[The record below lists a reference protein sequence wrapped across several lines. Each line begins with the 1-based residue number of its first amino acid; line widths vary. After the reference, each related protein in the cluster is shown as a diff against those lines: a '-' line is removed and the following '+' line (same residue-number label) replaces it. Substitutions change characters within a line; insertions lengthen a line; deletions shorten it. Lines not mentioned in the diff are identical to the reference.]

1 MTHET
6 ITEILF
12 TVHTSLTRILM
23 ADKPDINPELLERLE
38 DTEELLNDI
47 RNELSLV
54 DLPPSSF

>member
-1 MTHET
+1 
-6 ITEILF
+6 
-12 TVHTSLTRILM
+12 M